1 MAYPSSPGDTPTVA
15 CGASR
20 NRANPTDVNINVP
33 AMHDKP
39 SCHGSPFMNE

>member
-1 MAYPSSPGDTPTVA
+1 MAYPSRPRDTPTVA

-33 AMHDKP
+33 GMPWDD
-39 SCHGSPFMNE
+39 SWDEYLNR

>member
-1 MAYPSSPGDTPTVA
+1 MR
-15 CGASR
+15 ASR